1 MKDEVTTLRL
11 TSVQREFVTGEVER
25 QKLKSMAEF
34 FRKLLDEYMNEDHIT
49 IPLVKEEHEYIM
61 KIAKELNVSKRD
73 VFKFVLLS
81 YKLLME
87 SPLHKI
93 IKPTDQLIEEI
104 SRGMSK
110 SEQPETG

>member
-11 TSVQREFVTGEVER
+11 TQRQREFVTKEVGR
-25 QKLKSMAEF
+25 QRLPSMAEF
-34 FRKLLDEYMNEDHIT
+34 FRKLLDDYMTEDHIT
-49 IPLVKEEHEYIM
+49 VPLVKEEHEFIM
-61 KIAKELNVSKRD
+61 KIAQELNVSKRD

-93 IKPTDQLIEEI
+93 IKPTDQLIEE
-104 SRGMSK
+104 MSK
-110 SEQPETG
+110 EKKTKIESNE

>member
-11 TSVQREFVTGEVER
+11 TPLQRKFVTGEVER

-34 FRKLLDEYMNEDHIT
+34 FRKLLDEYMTEDHIT
-49 IPLVKEEHEYIM
+49 VPLVKEEYEYIM

-93 IKPTDQLIEEI
+93 IKPTDQLMEE
-104 SRGMSK
+104 MSK
-110 SEQPETG
+110 ETHKGDQ

>member
-11 TSVQREFVTGEVER
+11 TQSQREFVDKEVER
-25 QKLKSMAEF
+25 QQLKGLAEF
-34 FRKLLDEYMNEDHIT
+34 FRKLLDDYMTEDHIT
-49 IPLVKEEHEYIM
+49 VPLVKEEYEYLM
-61 KIAKELNVSKRD
+61 KIAKELNVSMRD

-104 SRGMSK
+104 ARR
-110 SEQPETG
+110 E